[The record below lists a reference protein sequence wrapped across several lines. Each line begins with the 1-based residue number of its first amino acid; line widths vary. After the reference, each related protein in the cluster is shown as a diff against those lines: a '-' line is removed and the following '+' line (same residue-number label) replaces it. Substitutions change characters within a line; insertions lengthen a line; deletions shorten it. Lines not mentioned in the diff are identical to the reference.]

1 MKRIILQPGQEHR
14 LLAGHPWVF
23 DNEVKS
29 VVGPDGIPKVCPEG
43 LAILEPGE
51 LVDVESSRKTYI
63 GRAFANP
70 HSKIVARLFSPS
82 KEGVDKGFFKARLRN
97 AVERR
102 RRNYNL
108 ETESERLVFAEADL
122 LPGLIID
129 RFVGWPAI
137 QAEPYIVEKN
147 KSGQTIH
154 FDMLRDA
161 LGAPGIWLSVQ
172 FLSYG
177 LDLRKELILSALEEV
192 IGPVQG
198 IIERDDSQVRSL
210 EGLPRVS
217 DVVSGTFPEGG
228 ICILEN
234 GLPFIADPLEGQKTG
249 HFLDQRDN
257 RRWAARYTTGKQVL
271 DMCCHT
277 GGFAIHAAR
286 AGAASVLAA
295 DISPQALDMVRRNA
309 LLNGVSDRVSVEAG
323 DVFELLRFYERKHSQ
338 FDVIILDP
346 PAFTKSHKAI
356 EGAIRGYKE
365 INLRALSLLR
375 RGGVL
380 VTCSCS
386 QAMTEGRFKAMIQD
400 AAKDAE
406 KRLHMLE
413 FEYQAPDHPI
423 LVGYEES
430 LYLKCGVYQVL

>member
-1 MKRIILQPGQEHR
+1 MKRIILQPGQERR

-23 DNEVKS
+23 DNEVAS
-29 VVGPDGIPKVCPEG
+29 IRGPDGP
-43 LAILEPGE
+43 AQLEPGE

-70 HSKIVARLFSPS
+70 NSKIIARIFSPS

-97 AVERR
+97 AIERR
-102 RRNYNL
+102 QGNYNL
-108 ETESERLVFAEADL
+108 DTESERLVFAEADL

-129 RFVGWPAI
+129 RFVGWPAA
-137 QAEPYIVEKN
+137 QAEPLILENTRRGTSITFEDVKN
-147 KSGQTIH
+147 I
-154 FDMLRDA
+154 
-161 LGAPGIWLSVQ
+161 LGDPGVWLSIQ

-177 LDLRKELILSALEEV
+177 LDMRKDLILSALDEV
-192 IGPVQG
+192 LGPVHG
-198 IIERDDSQVRSL
+198 IIERDESQVRSL
-210 EGLPRVS
+210 EGLPQ
-217 DVVSGTFPEGG
+217 VSGILKGSYPEGG
-228 ICILEN
+228 ICIFEN
-234 GLPFIADPLEGQKTG
+234 GLPFIADLLEGQKTG

-257 RRWAARYTTGKQVL
+257 RRRAAMYAHDKAVL
-271 DMCCHT
+271 DMCCHS

-295 DISPQALDMVRRNA
+295 DISSQALEAVRRNA
-309 LLNGVSDRVSVEAG
+309 ELNGVADKVSVEAG
-323 DVFELLRFYERKHSQ
+323 DVFELLRAYERKHVQ

-356 EGAIRGYKE
+356 EGALRGYKE
-365 INLRALSLLR
+365 INLRALKLLK

-400 AAKDAE
+400 AAMDAE

-413 FEYQAPDHPI
+413 FGYQAPDHPI

-430 LYLKCGVYQVL
+430 LYLKCGVYRVF